1 MALPV
6 WIAHETESGWNL
18 PYCLLCTATATP
30 EHLSSRKHIRWAQH
44 FDLDPWDLTPARRL
58 VPGAVAVP
66 RINFSYQ
73 PPQPPAQ
80 PPEPPVPP
88 PPAID
93 IQPPPHLADDICDIR
108 MSLTEM
114 SVQLSHIERLLQVLA
129 RGSRTSSH
137 GGSASS
143 DLVGGDAVIVGSTID
158 DSAGVEIGEE

>member
-30 EHLSSRKHIRWAQH
+30 EHLSSRKHIRCAQH

-88 PPAID
+88 PPD
-93 IQPPPHLADDICDIR
+93 LADDICNIR

-137 GGSASS
+137 GGSGSF
-143 DLVGGDAVIVGSTID
+143 DLVAGDGVIAGSTSAG
-158 DSAGVEIGEE
+158 DSAGDSAGGEIGWSEE